1 LDNGIVSKM
10 ENAALMVATWK
21 LQHGYMRYAIRD
33 TLTIAL
39 SAATFPTFHLPLS
52 LEASGFGMRRE
63 EGTDVGETD
72 KNSDGE
78 SEELIEDVRVAYLP
92 AKTLSPM

>member
-1 LDNGIVSKM
+1 
-10 ENAALMVATWK
+10 
-21 LQHGYMRYAIRD
+21 
-33 TLTIAL
+33 
-39 SAATFPTFHLPLS
+39 
-52 LEASGFGMRRE
+52 MRRE